1 MLDIIVESPLYQEIQ
16 LDAKKEHSREFLLK
30 LVKGRF
36 GKVEKSV
43 AATIK
48 TLTIEQTENLGV
60 KLFKI
65 ETIEEFK
72 MWLAKFEKKS
82 GK

>member
-16 LDAKKEHSREFLLK
+16 LDGRKTESHRFLLK
-30 LVKGRF
+30 LLKERF
-36 GKVEKSV
+36 GEIDEELAENVKDLS
-43 AATIK
+43 T
-48 TLTIEQTENLGV
+48 EQAEELGV

-72 MWLAKFEKKS
+72 RLLAES
-82 GK
+82 TPLN